1 MPPSPR
7 SLHSWLPLGLLVF
20 LAGMLTFSAASG
32 LLTGRLER
40 EQAAARESAFTAG
53 QEAGYAQGRQEGAAV
68 AVQQA
73 DINLFAAQTFFEV
86 LQVELKAISRN
97 TNAIDFVYGEHS
109 RARHREP
116 ALDVGN
122 AIAFRADNR
131 WYIIKHQAVSANL
144 QRATV
149 EVTRLTLP
157 IAGL

>member
-1 MPPSPR
+1 MSRLPNTLKTWMPL
-7 SLHSWLPLGLLVF
+7 SLLAF

-40 EQAAARESAFTAG
+40 EQAEAREMAFAAG
-53 QEAGYAQGRQEGAAV
+53 QEAGYTQGRLDGAAV
-68 AVQQA
+68 AVEQA
-73 DINLFAAQTFFEV
+73 DINLFAAQTFFDV

-131 WYIIKHQAVSANL
+131 WYIIRHQAVAANL
-144 QRATV
+144 QRASI

-157 IAGL
+157 AAQL